1 MSLTVMNA
9 TLRLRREVDKLK
21 YWKNF
26 VFSSLLTP
34 KIRRR
39 MQDKV
44 NWDNDSVVASKNDT
58 FLLKTLDGGSSGMFS
73 PLSKALQ
80 DLLTKFLTFVLKL
93 DVYNV
98 RIVFVRIIQRYLLK
112 NPGIE

>member
-1 MSLTVMNA
+1 MNA

-44 NWDNDSVVASKNDT
+44 NWDNDSVVASKKDT

-80 DLLTKFLTFVLKL
+80 DLLTKFLTFVLGK
-93 DVYNV
+93 
-98 RIVFVRIIQRYLLK
+98 VFNMYVFDMPTRSIHVLTTYSKIQ
-112 NPGIE
+112 G